1 MKEREGE
8 EKLVFSAIDGN
19 LKRYRKVL
27 LIGSGI
33 VGAAFLCLAG
43 VAVISAEWAA
53 VIAFLAVAVIAATF
67 FALACFFDRIAA
79 FPAWKRIE
87 FYDDRIVF
95 WHERAW
101 AWPKMEA
108 RYADIRGACINK
120 ANEYGDHVKARGRSV
135 EFDVDTL
142 CVYCKRGEYILFGID
157 QWGEAYSRRIL
168 DEILRRADA
177 PESEPEEGEYGGGS
191 QIAEEGFAELGV
203 EEEPLPADDPEEG
216 RFDIEAIVG
225 CELYTES
232 GVHVGKIVR
241 VVPAKTD
248 LYIVERDG
256 REVRLPAEEGVVL
269 GMDVAEKRMTVA
281 AEKFFAAANE

>member
-43 VAVISAEWAA
+43 VAVIPAEWAA
-53 VIAFLAVAVIAATF
+53 AIAFLAVAVIAATF

-101 AWPKMEA
+101 A
-108 RYADIRGACINK
+108 
-120 ANEYGDHVKARGRSV
+120 
-135 EFDVDTL
+135 
-142 CVYCKRGEYILFGID
+142 
-157 QWGEAYSRRIL
+157 
-168 DEILRRADA
+168 
-177 PESEPEEGEYGGGS
+177 
-191 QIAEEGFAELGV
+191 
-203 EEEPLPADDPEEG
+203 
-216 RFDIEAIVG
+216 
-225 CELYTES
+225 
-232 GVHVGKIVR
+232 
-241 VVPAKTD
+241 
-248 LYIVERDG
+248 
-256 REVRLPAEEGVVL
+256 
-269 GMDVAEKRMTVA
+269 
-281 AEKFFAAANE
+281 

>member
-53 VIAFLAVAVIAATF
+53 AIAFLAVAVIAATF

-101 AWPKMEA
+101 A
-108 RYADIRGACINK
+108 
-120 ANEYGDHVKARGRSV
+120 
-135 EFDVDTL
+135 
-142 CVYCKRGEYILFGID
+142 
-157 QWGEAYSRRIL
+157 
-168 DEILRRADA
+168 
-177 PESEPEEGEYGGGS
+177 
-191 QIAEEGFAELGV
+191 
-203 EEEPLPADDPEEG
+203 
-216 RFDIEAIVG
+216 
-225 CELYTES
+225 
-232 GVHVGKIVR
+232 
-241 VVPAKTD
+241 
-248 LYIVERDG
+248 
-256 REVRLPAEEGVVL
+256 
-269 GMDVAEKRMTVA
+269 
-281 AEKFFAAANE
+281 